1 MKIKNMKKQLCKN
14 LICTGLLVLPLT
26 ALAGP
31 EIVLNMVSE
40 KEIMVEENGKQVKKK
55 VEAKETTPG
64 DELIFSITYKNKGDE
79 MAKNIAIKNPIP
91 EGTVYVIDSAQG
103 NNAEITF
110 SIDKG
115 ITFKKPGML
124 TYESNDSAGKS
135 VKSKASY
142 EQYSHVKWLVK
153 EVQPGKDG
161 TVSYKVKVK

>member
-1 MKIKNMKKQLCKN
+1 MRTNNMKKQNLKN
-14 LICTGLLVLPLT
+14 LICAGLLVLPLT

-55 VEAKETTPG
+55 VLAKETVPG
-64 DELIFSITYKNKGDE
+64 DELIFSITYKNEGDE
-79 MAKNIAIKNPIP
+79 VAKNVAIKNPIP
-91 EGTVYVIDSAQG
+91 EGTVYVIDSTQG
-103 NNAEITF
+103 NNADITF

-115 ITFKKPGML
+115 LTFKKPGML
-124 TYESNDSAGKS
+124 TYESKDSSGKS

-153 EVQPGKDG
+153 EVQPGEDG